1 MYATNTSVWI
11 AFGLYLAATFYFA
24 YLAHRKTARA
34 NFLEDFFV
42 AGRDIGPWVL
52 ALTWLATMASGET
65 FVGAPSLAH
74 HYGWPVMLWI
84 SGYIVVATTG
94 MGIMGKRIAEIG
106 RRTGA
111 LTFPNLLRDRYESK
125 WPNPSRGRLVE
136 PVLGVSCRASS
147 WSFCTRHIWW
157 PNPSRAH
164 ASSSPCW
171 VCPTCGREGKPGTEK
186 GDSRVCYHG
195 CCLHSLWRLSRG
207 CLDRLFPG
215 GRHVVRHPAHRLFCY

>member
-52 ALTWLATMASGET
+52 ALTWRATMASGGT

-111 LTFPNLLRDRYESK
+111 LTFPDLLRDRYESK
-125 WPNPSRGRLVE
+125 WIGVLSGILVVVLHTAYMVAQSVAGRTPRRARAGCALLV
-136 PVLGVSCRASS
+136 
-147 WSFCTRHIWW
+147 
-157 PNPSRAH
+157 
-164 ASSSPCW
+164 
-171 VCPTCGREGKPGTEK
+171 